1 MVFEWINEQIWVGY
15 LLNYGRAEGT
25 EMKVQN
31 LWTLV
36 KSILIFA
43 DKTV

>member
-1 MVFEWINEQIWVGY
+1 MNKWLGY

-25 EMKVQN
+25 ETKVQN
-31 LWTLV
+31 WWTFV
-36 KSILIFA
+36 KSILIFG

>member
-1 MVFEWINEQIWVGY
+1 MVFEGINEQIWLGY

-25 EMKVQN
+25 ERKVQN
-31 LWTLV
+31 LWTFI